1 MAGGIES
8 RGKDVRFV
16 GDTDNKQNITK
27 WCPSCEVYGFKR
39 RLGPRILKPGQ
50 VKTEDWDY
58 YMQCYTCGKLTSR
71 ETARVE
77 SDISDV
83 VEKDSSNSDGYAISL
98 DDPRLS
104 RRIREYKVFSGIK
117 EK

>member
-1 MAGGIES
+1 LGQVK
-8 RGKDVRFV
+8 RGVRDVRFV
-16 GDTDNKQNITK
+16 GDTDNDDNITK
-27 WCPSCEVYGFKR
+27 WCPSCEEHNFKHK
-39 RLGPRILKPGQ
+39 LGPRTLRPGQ

-58 YMQCYTCGKLTSR
+58 YLECTVCGRLTPK

-83 VEKDSSNSDGYAISL
+83 VEKDDSNSDGYAISL

-104 RRIREYKVFSGIK
+104 RRVREYKIIQWD
-117 EK
+117 